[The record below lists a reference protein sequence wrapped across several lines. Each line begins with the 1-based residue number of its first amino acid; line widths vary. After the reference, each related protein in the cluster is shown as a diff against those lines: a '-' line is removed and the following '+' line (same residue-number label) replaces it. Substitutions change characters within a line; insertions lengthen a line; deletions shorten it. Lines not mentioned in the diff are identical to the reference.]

1 MTHPAPYYGYG
12 RFPDVLTSFEFERLL
27 SASGPWEG
35 RLLRPSNL
43 QEPASIA
50 WVQCVGSRNI
60 RIDRGYCSG
69 VCCMSA
75 IKEALTARARG
86 PLNLRTDIF
95 FVDLRTHG
103 KGFEKYRVQAEGQ
116 GVRLIRSR
124 IYAVTEKEGGDG
136 LLIRYADEAGNIF
149 TEEYD
154 LVVLSVGLQP
164 SGGFLETAGKLGL
177 SLNRYGF
184 CEPVELTGV
193 ATSRQG
199 IFVAGASSGPKD
211 IPGSVIQAG
220 AAAGESARYLA
231 GSEGT
236 RVPSVVE
243 LSPEQDLTGSEPR
256 VGVLVCR
263 CGSNIAGDRR
273 SQTGGKGR

>member
-1 MTHPAPYYGYG
+1 
-12 RFPDVLTSFEFERLL
+12 
-27 SASGPWEG
+27 
-35 RLLRPSNL
+35 
-43 QEPASIA
+43 
-50 WVQCVGSRNI
+50 
-60 RIDRGYCSG
+60 
-69 VCCMSA
+69 MSA

-263 CGSNIAGDRR
+263 CGSNIAGVIDVPKLAEKAGELPGVVYAVNTFMPVPRKAKT
-273 SQTGGKGR
+273 S